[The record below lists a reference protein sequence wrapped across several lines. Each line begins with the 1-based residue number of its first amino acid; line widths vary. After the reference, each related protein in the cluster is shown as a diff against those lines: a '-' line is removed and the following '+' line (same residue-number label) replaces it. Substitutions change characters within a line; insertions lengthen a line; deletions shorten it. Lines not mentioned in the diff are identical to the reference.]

1 LRTRGAA
8 ADDFTLEQQSTN
20 MGHDAHGQAAP
31 PATKAGGGLLAKL
44 LPAVIVVSVVTGE
57 GLAAYMLMPSA
68 ADTAAAA
75 KAALEA
81 HAPEPEDDHH
91 GHKEPELEEVDL
103 EVFKIT
109 SFQPASSI
117 TLRIEFHLF
126 GVVKA
131 DKAADFE
138 GLVEQKKNR
147 LRDNVMSIIRS
158 ADMNDLTDP
167 SLALIKR
174 KILETTN
181 KALGKPLLQGVM
193 FSEFTFLEQ

>member
-1 LRTRGAA
+1 MAHEHDKAGAA
-8 ADDFTLEQQSTN
+8 A
-20 MGHDAHGQAAP
+20 GGG
-31 PATKAGGGLLAKL
+31 KGGLLAKL
-44 LPAVIVVSVVTGE
+44 LPAVIVIAVVSGE

-68 ADTAAAA
+68 ADAAAAA

-81 HAPEPEDDHH
+81 QAPEPEDDSHSTH
-91 GHKEPELEEVDL
+91 EPELEEFDL
-103 EVFKIT
+103 EQYKIT

-126 GVVKA
+126 GMVKT
-131 DKAADFE
+131 DKATEFKS
-138 GLVEQKKNR
+138 LVEAKKNR
-147 LRDNVMSIIRS
+147 IRDNVMSIIRS

-167 SLALIKR
+167 ALGLLKR

-181 KALGKPLLQGVM
+181 KALGKPLLQGVA

>member
-1 LRTRGAA
+1 MPHEHDKPAA
-8 ADDFTLEQQSTN
+8 A
-20 MGHDAHGQAAP
+20 AAAP
-31 PATKAGGGLLAKL
+31 KSGGGLLSKL
-44 LPAVIVVSVVTGE
+44 LPAVIVVAVVTGE

-91 GHKEPELEEVDL
+91 GSKEPELQEVNL
-103 EVFKIT
+103 EQFKIT

-117 TLRIEFHLF
+117 TLRIEFHLY
-126 GVVKA
+126 GMCKA
-131 DKAADFE
+131 DKAEEFNHLME
-138 GLVEQKKNR
+138 TKKNR
-147 LRDNVMSIIRS
+147 VRDNVMSIIRS

-167 SLALIKR
+167 ALALIKR

-181 KALGKPLLQGVM
+181 KALGRPLLQGVV